1 MNNQLVHAKTR
12 WLSQRRGPFNANAA
26 NWTNVANSFCGF
38 RLIRVQGRWQAL
50 SLVRTIRRA
59 WVSGLLIDKMPSLLY
74 PRIMLD
80 PSSPLRT
87 SFSPAQRQIID
98 SPLDSRLFVSG
109 PAGTG
114 KTSAGVARLA
124 TLLAQGIPAEQIL
137 VITPQRSLQEPYLDV
152 IRSPL
157 RSAGGEVTPATFGG
171 LARRMVDL
179 FWPIAAEQ
187 AGFGQS
193 DQPPIFLTLETAQY
207 YMAHIVRPLLDSG
220 YFESVTIDRNR
231 LYSQIIDN
239 LNKSAI
245 IGFPYTEISA
255 RLDSAYFGEPA
266 QRRIYADAQ
275 ECANRFRSYCL
286 DHNLLDFSLQL
297 DIFANILWPQ
307 EIVQDHLKNSYC
319 HLIYDNVE
327 EDGPRV
333 HDIIREWLADFQSA
347 LLIYDEGGGFRYFL
361 GADKD
366 TALALSELCDQKID
380 LRESFVI
387 SEDVADLD
395 NSLTQAISPDSASV
409 IFPLSLEESTSDE
422 SDKISAFSIIQSR
435 FYPELLDI
443 IANEVKQLIDAGIP
457 PSEIVILAPYLS
469 DALRFS
475 LTHRLETLQIPWR
488 THRPSR
494 SLRDEPASHAL
505 LTLAALAHPHW
516 NIRPPKFD
524 VAYALMQSVQ
534 GLDLIRAQLLTE
546 IVYRQRDF
554 TLAAFDQIK
563 PDMQERI
570 TYSIGERYSILR
582 DWINEYRVSSFL
594 PLDHF
599 FRKIFGEV
607 LSQPGF
613 GYHDNF
619 DSVRVAASL
628 VESVRKFRIAMGPSL
643 VMKDRPDF
651 DFGREYIAMLNDGV
665 IAASYIESWRSEEK
679 DAVLV
684 APAHTF
690 LMMNQPVTIQFW
702 LDPGSSGWYE
712 RLSQPLT
719 HPYVLS
725 RSWSSDRAWSDADE
739 VNASKEAMA
748 RLASGLLRRCRR
760 RIYLGLCDLS
770 ETGYEQRGELLKAF
784 QRVIQ
789 QASQ

>member
-1 MNNQLVHAKTR
+1 
-12 WLSQRRGPFNANAA
+12 
-26 NWTNVANSFCGF
+26 
-38 RLIRVQGRWQAL
+38 
-50 SLVRTIRRA
+50 
-59 WVSGLLIDKMPSLLY
+59 MPSFNL
-74 PRIMLD
+74 
-80 PSSPLRT
+80 T
-87 SFSPAQRQIID
+87 QRQIID
-98 SPLDSRLFVSG
+98 APLDAHIFVYG
-109 PAGTG
+109 PAGVG
-114 KTSAGVARLA
+114 KTSAGIARLT
-124 TLLAQGIPAEQIL
+124 TLLAQGVPAEQIL
-137 VITPQRSLQEPYLDV
+137 VITPQRSIQEPYLDV

-179 FWPIAAEQ
+179 FWPLAAEQ
-187 AGFGQS
+187 AGFAHP

-207 YMAHIVRPLLDSG
+207 YMAYIVRPLLDSG
-220 YFESVTIDRNR
+220 YFESVTIDHNR

-245 IGFPYTEISA
+245 IGFPYTEIGA
-255 RLDSAYFGEPA
+255 RLDSAFFGEPA

-275 ECANRFRSYCL
+275 DCANRFRSYCL

-297 DIFANILWPQ
+297 DIFANILWRQ

-327 EDGPRV
+327 EDGPRA
-333 HDIIREWLADFQSA
+333 HDMIREWSADFQSS
-347 LLIYDEGGGFRYFL
+347 LFIYDEGGGFRYFL

-366 TALALSELCDQKID
+366 SALALSELCDQKIE
-380 LRESFVI
+380 LRESFVV
-387 SEDVADLD
+387 SEGIAELD
-395 NSLTQAISPDSASV
+395 NSLAQAISPASASV
-409 IFPLSLEESTSDE
+409 ILPISSEEKTNDE
-422 SDKISAFSIIQSR
+422 SEKTPAFSVIQSR
-435 FYPELLDI
+435 FYPELLDVV
-443 IANEVKQLIDAGIP
+443 ANEVKQLIDSGIP

-516 NIRPPKFD
+516 NIHPPKFD
-524 VAYALMQSVQ
+524 VAYALMQSIQ

-546 IVYRQRDF
+546 IVYRQRDSS
-554 TLAAFDQIK
+554 LAAFDQIK
-563 PDMQERI
+563 PEMQGRI
-570 TYSIGERYSILR
+570 TYSIGERYSTLR
-582 DWINEYRVSSFL
+582 NWINEYRVSNFL

-599 FRKIFGEV
+599 FRRIFGEA

-619 DSVRVAASL
+619 DSIRVAASL
-628 VESVRKFRIAMGPSL
+628 IESVKKFRMAMEPSL

-651 DFGREYIAMLNDGV
+651 DFGKEYIAMLNEGV
-665 IAASYIESWRSEEK
+665 IAASYVESWHNEEK
-679 DAVLV
+679 EAALV

-712 RLSQPLT
+712 RLAQPLT

-725 RSWSSDRAWSDADE
+725 RNWISGQIWSDADE
-739 VNASKEAMA
+739 IGASKEAMA
-748 RLASGLLRRCRR
+748 RLVSGLLRRCRSH
-760 RIYLGLCDLS
+760 IYLGLSDLS

-784 QRVIQ
+784 QKVI
-789 QASQ
+789 ANETIK